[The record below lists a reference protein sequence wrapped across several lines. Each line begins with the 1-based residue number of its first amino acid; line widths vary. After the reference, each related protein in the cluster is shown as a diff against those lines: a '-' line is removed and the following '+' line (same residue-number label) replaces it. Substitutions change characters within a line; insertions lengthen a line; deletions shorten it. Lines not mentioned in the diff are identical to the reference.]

1 MSEPTGPILVVDDEP
16 DIRLLVAINLRKAG
30 YRVLEAER
38 GDEAL
43 RLAKEQSPALIV
55 LDLMLPDMSGREVCR
70 HLREQHETKTTPVLM
85 LTARDEEID
94 RVKGFMAGADDYVTK
109 PFSVRELVL
118 RIRAILRRTPSEQD
132 STSHLLDFGELR
144 VDTAEHRAYVNEN
157 EVPLTAT
164 EFRLLVTLADRA
176 GQVQSRG
183 KLLQDVWEA
192 PPDLNT
198 RTVDTHVKRLREKLG
213 DASDRIETVRGVG
226 YRFSR

>member
-1 MSEPTGPILVVDDEP
+1 M
-16 DIRLLVAINLRKAG
+16 
-30 YRVLEAER
+30 
-38 GDEAL
+38 
-43 RLAKEQSPALIV
+43 
-55 LDLMLPDMSGREVCR
+55 
-70 HLREQHETKTTPVLM
+70 
-85 LTARDEEID
+85 
-94 RVKGFMAGADDYVTK
+94 
-109 PFSVRELVL
+109 
-118 RIRAILRRTPSEQD
+118 
-132 STSHLLDFGELR
+132 DFGELR
-144 VDTAEHRAYVNEN
+144 VDTAEHRAFVNEN

-198 RTVDTHVKRLREKLG
+198 RTVATHVKRLREKLG